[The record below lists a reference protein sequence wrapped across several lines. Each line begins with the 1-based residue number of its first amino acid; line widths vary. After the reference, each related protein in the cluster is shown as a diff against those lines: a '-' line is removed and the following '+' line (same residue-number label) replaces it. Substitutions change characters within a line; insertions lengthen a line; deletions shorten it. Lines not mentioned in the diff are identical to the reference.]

1 MKDLSAYKVLIMDYG
16 TNISVAIRLARDFGT
31 VFYWAGPYVTNGF
44 PEHSPLDVG
53 HNVPNIVKVR
63 EWAEVYDEVDMVM
76 FTESMEPYLQNWM
89 KNNGKPVFGSVFAD
103 KLEHNRLFI
112 KETLKELGL
121 PVGSYSVAHGLD
133 ELEQLLRNSKGGYVK
148 NCLRGNGETWKH
160 KDWRLSK
167 RQLIKLRH
175 KMGLYENRETYIL
188 DHELESLIEFGYDGF
203 IVGGQYVPISMCG
216 IERKNCCYVG
226 KFIRYQWLPE
236 QIRLINDKLAPIF
249 EKMGYNGHYSN
260 EIILS
265 KDKRGFLLDN
275 TCRMPSPPGEL
286 MQEAY
291 TNYSEII
298 WDIAHGKMPTIEFEH
313 EWGAQLIIKS
323 SIAEQDPSPIIV
335 PEEYKKYVKIKN
347 LSIDEDGTWYYVPYL
362 GADMEEMG
370 VIVYTAPTGDE
381 VIKGIKNIAES
392 IEGFDI
398 RVDIGSLDDAK
409 KSLDKIKKQGISYI

>member
-1 MKDLSAYKVLIMDYG
+1 MKDLSQYKILIIDYG
-16 TNISVAIRLARDFGT
+16 TNISVAVRLARDFGT

-53 HNVPNIVKVR
+53 NNVPNIVKVK
-63 EWAEVYDEVDMVM
+63 EWAEVIDEIDMAM
-76 FTESMEPYLQNWM
+76 FTESMEPYLQNDF
-89 KNNGKPVFGSVFAD
+89 KKRGIPVFGSVFAE

-121 PVGSYSVAHGLD
+121 PVGPYSVAHGLD
-133 ELEQLLRNSKGGYVK
+133 ELEQILRNSKGCYVK

-175 KMGLYENRETYIL
+175 KMGLYENRETYII
-188 DHELESLIEFGYDGF
+188 DQELECFIEIGYDGF

-216 IERKNCCYVG
+216 AERKNSCYLG

-236 QIRLINDKLAPIF
+236 QIRLVNDKLAPLF
-249 EKMGYNGHYSN
+249 EEMGYNGHYSN

-291 TNYSEII
+291 TNYSEIV
-298 WDIAHGKMPTIEFEH
+298 WEIAHGRMPVIEFEH

-323 SIAEQDPSPIIV
+323 AIAENDPSPILV
-335 PEEYKKYVKIKN
+335 PDEYKKYVKIKN

-370 VIVYTAPTGDE
+370 VIVFTAPTE
-381 VIKGIKNIAES
+381 EKVIKGIKEIAES

-398 RVDIGSLDDAK
+398 RVDVGSLDEAK
-409 KSLDKIKKQGISYI
+409 KSLDKLRKSGINYI